1 MTMNS
6 FPFTTTSEQRV
17 HVPEIAARMKAHGL
31 PAPFIPD
38 AVRMA
43 EEYEGLYELMALWNE
58 EEDEVYRGDIVADIQ
73 EELHCSSRLRSL
85 TGLEGKG
92 QRRIFQ

>member
-17 HVPEIAARMKAHGL
+17 RVYEIAALMKAHGL
-31 PAPFIPD
+31 PASFIAD

-43 EEYEGLYELMALWNE
+43 EAYEGLYDLMALWDE
-58 EEDEVYRGDIVADIQ
+58 EEDEVSRCDIVADIQ
-73 EELHCSSRLRSL
+73 EELDCSARLRSS
-85 TGLEGKG
+85 GGAG
-92 QRRIFQ
+92 R